1 MFSFSLP
8 EILKMHFRWVIL
20 LSVNF
25 LISIKLNAQENLRFK
40 TSGGFTGYGYELN
53 PGITYRVLYMA
64 GDFSFPLGKKEK
76 KNFFSWYLEPQFNF
90 VKTERTDI
98 EFGTNIGI
106 RHHIKLGQRSW
117 FYQMLG
123 SGPHFI
129 SAELERQATG
139 FIFSDN
145 LAIGLLRQMKKDK
158 PLLLNIQLRYR
169 HISNASLKKPNSGI
183 DNINLILGF
192 SCLKY

>member
-1 MFSFSLP
+1 
-8 EILKMHFRWVIL
+8 MHFRKIIFPAFA
-20 LSVNF
+20 F
-25 LISIKLNAQENLRFK
+25 LFSTPLTAQENLRFK

-53 PGITYRVLYMA
+53 PEITYRVIYMA

-90 VKTERTDI
+90 VKTNRTDI

-106 RHHIKLGQRSW
+106 RHHFKLGQRSW

-145 LAIGLLRQMKKDK
+145 LAIGLLRQLKKDK
-158 PLLLNIQLRYR
+158 PLLLNIQFRYR

-192 SCLKY
+192 SSLKF